1 MAGVY
6 AQKEQSYFNAPLVL
20 DPNVKLAYAEDKWD
34 DEAKEDGVARLE
46 EVVCIVCTCSDKILN
61 RFQQFDN
68 YYIPPPAESPD
79 DTGPAIGIIYS
90 YAQI

>member
-1 MAGVY
+1 MLY
-6 AQKEQSYFNAPLVL
+6 
-20 DPNVKLAYAEDKWD
+20 
-34 DEAKEDGVARLE
+34 
-46 EVVCIVCTCSDKILN
+46 KILN